1 MTDTKMVLVS
11 KEALELVM
19 GAACAERDNLRSLS
33 GKESITKSR
42 KYFSESQDLNKALEV
57 CHQGKVTPEMVEDI
71 AMKLSPF
78 SFSDDSHVSD
88 ARDKATR
95 DYEKGIG
102 RKAARSTVLK
112 VIKALG
118 LEVVIDD

>member
-1 MTDTKMVLVS
+1 MTDTKMVLAPN
-11 KEALELVM
+11 KPDTQMLEAVFEM
-19 GAACAERDNLRSLS
+19 FGIEPNEENAE
-33 GKESITKSR
+33 
-42 KYFSESQDLNKALEV
+42 KYRYMYERFMVASPN
-57 CHQGKVTPEMVEDI
+57 QGKVTPEMVESI

-95 DYEKGIG
+95 DYEKGIW
-102 RKAARSTVLK
+102 RKATRSTVLK